1 MSLAI
6 FAAPFENDNDFN
18 NNNINQKKSHNKTQ
32 KRYDNYIG
40 NNNGNNTYNRANGI
54 GYSNS
59 ETTSSKVKNVLQLI
73 HNKMEEES
81 GDDDSGLG
89 DFNPPDKPISS
100 GVERTITT
108 EQMQNRISDA
118 NIASMNMYKNQQQ
131 TTQNMYSP
139 GTFDSGQAQPQ
150 LIDESG
156 TSFDINSLKTNYG
169 DKQSTEAFYKKYV
182 PNYSGNNSTANNR
195 QFSSPEEQRYDK
207 QITNTQTTLSS
218 SQGGISPVNETILKK
233 LNYMIHLL
241 EESHDEKTG
250 HVTEE
255 VILYCFLGIFVI
267 FIVDSF
273 VKVGKYSR

>member
-18 NNNINQKKSHNKTQ
+18 SNVNQKKSHNKTQ
-32 KRYDNYIG
+32 KRYDNYHS
-40 NNNGNNTYNRANGI
+40 NATYNRANGV
-54 GYSNS
+54 GYSNY
-59 ETTSSKVKNVLQLI
+59 ETTSSKVKNVLQMI
-73 HNKMEEES
+73 HNNMS
-81 GDDDSGLG
+81 DSDGDDDSGLG
-89 DFNPPDKPISS
+89 DFNPPQKPVSA

-108 EQMQNRISDA
+108 EQMQNRISDS
-118 NIASMNMYKNQQQ
+118 NMASMNVYKKNTPP
-131 TTQNMYSP
+131 TTTNNYNP
-139 GTFDSGQAQPQ
+139 GTFDSGQAQPEQ
-150 LIDESG
+150 IDDSDP
-156 TSFDINSLKTNYG
+156 SFDINSIKTNYG
-169 DKQSTEAFYKKYV
+169 DKESVEEYYKKYL
-182 PNYSGNNSTANNR
+182 PNYSTVNLNSNTKS
-195 QFSSPEEQRYDK
+195 FHSPEEQRYNK
-207 QITNTQTTLSS
+207 NITNTQTTLATTT
-218 SQGGISPVNETILKK
+218 QGGISPMNETILKK